1 MSKQPAPASGMKT
14 QAKVTIGIVVL
25 LVAGLLGWFFSAAQD
40 SKKEEKAIDQTS
52 APAVAPGDEAS
63 GTVDGLVSLDK
74 VATEGIVLGE
84 RAEGDDVVQEF
95 IDFECPICRQMQ
107 PTLESVLDEFDGKA
121 TISVRPWPLD
131 GHPNSRP
138 AWLAGLAAYQQG
150 KFGEMYKKL
159 FNTQDEWA
167 AHGGDAEDQS
177 ARFRGYAE
185 DLGLDMDVYDAT
197 VKDPAT
203 LKILEDSSAAAI
215 AAGAGGTP
223 AWVVNG
229 EAIEVGGANTLDELS
244 QATVDA
250 IAKALEAK

>member
-1 MSKQPAPASGMKT
+1 MSKQSAPAPGMKT

-25 LVAGLLGWFFSAAQD
+25 LVAGLLGWFISAAQD
-40 SKKEEKAIDQTS
+40 SKEQEKAIDQTA
-52 APAVAPGDEAS
+52 APTVAPGEESA

-74 VATEGIVLGE
+74 VAEEGIVLGT

-95 IDFECPICRQMQ
+95 IDFECPICRQLQ
-107 PTLESVLDEFDGKA
+107 PTMETVLDEFGTRA
-121 TISVRPWPLD
+121 TVSVRPWALD
-131 GHPNSRP
+131 GHRNSRP

-159 FNTQDEWA
+159 FNTQDDWA
-167 AHGGDAEDQS
+167 AHNGDGEDQS
-177 ARFRGYAE
+177 QRFRGYAE

-203 LKILEDSSAAAI
+203 MKILDESAAAAL
-215 AAGAGGTP
+215 AAGAQGTP

-229 EAIEVGGANTLDELS
+229 KALEVDGANTVDELTR
-244 QATVDA
+244 ATVRA
-250 IAKALEAK
+250 ISAALEAK